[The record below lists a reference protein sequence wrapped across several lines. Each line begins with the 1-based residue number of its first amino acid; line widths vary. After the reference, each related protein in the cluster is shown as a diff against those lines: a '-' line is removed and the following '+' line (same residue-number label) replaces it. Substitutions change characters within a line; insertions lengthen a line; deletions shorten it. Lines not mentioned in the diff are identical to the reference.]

1 MTSYAW
7 CLIVVGPGANPLQ
20 AIGLVY
26 AVLLVVVAALLWRT
40 GRFSRRVRYALLL
53 LTVLLGFAIFSPM
66 LPHQFQQ
73 LVLRAGTPIGAGLL
87 GAVGAIGLLLLLGFL
102 FGRHFCGYLCPVG
115 AVQELVHL
123 APVPKVRTTRTRE
136 LSLVRGLVLLLV
148 LGAGIGAGVAVLD
161 LFGFADFF
169 RLTLTAGFFAFAAV
183 LAVSLFFYRPFCR
196 LVCPLG
202 VPFQLAAIPSR
213 WQLRRTDACIAC
225 GRCERACPTGEAGP
239 GGSKG
244 ECYLCRRCVEA
255 CNVPGALVYGG
266 PPPRRD

>member
-1 MTSYAW
+1 MAYAW
-7 CLIVVGPGANPLQ
+7 CLLVVGPGANPLQ

-26 AVLLVVVAALLWRT
+26 AVLFVVVAALLWRT
-40 GRFSRRVRYALLL
+40 GRFSRWVRYALLL

-73 LVLRAGTPIGAGLL
+73 LVLRAGTPIGMGLL
-87 GAVGAIGLLLLLGFL
+87 GAVGAIVLLLVLGFL

-115 AVQELVHL
+115 AVQELAYLV
-123 APVPKVRTTRTRE
+123 PVTKVRTTRTRE
-136 LSLVRGLVLLLV
+136 LSLVRGLVFLLF

-161 LFGFADFF
+161 IFGFTEFF
-169 RLTLTAGFFAFAAV
+169 RLTLTAGFLAFVAV
-183 LAVSLFFYRPFCR
+183 LVVSLFFYRPFCR

-202 VPFQLAAIPSR
+202 ALFQVAAIPAR

-239 GGSKG
+239 GASKG

>member
-1 MTSYAW
+1 M
-7 CLIVVGPGANPLQ
+7 VGPGPNPLQ
-20 AIGLVY
+20 AIGLIY
-26 AVLLVVVAALLWRT
+26 AVLLVVVAALLWRA
-40 GRFSRRVRYALLL
+40 GRFTRWVRYALLL

-73 LVLRAGTPIGAGLL
+73 LVVRAGTPIGAGLS
-87 GAVGAIGLLLLLGFL
+87 GAVAAIGLLLLLGFL

-115 AVQELVHL
+115 AVQELAYL

-161 LFGFADFF
+161 AFGIAEFF
-169 RLTLTAGFFAFAAV
+169 RLTLSAGFLAFVAV

-202 VPFQLAAIPSR
+202 ALFQVAAVPAR
-213 WQLRRTDACIAC
+213 WKIRRTDACIGC
-225 GRCERACPTGEAGP
+225 GRCERVCPTGKAGP
-239 GGSKG
+239 GTTMG

-255 CNVPGALVYGG
+255 CKVPGALVYGAAPG
-266 PPPRRD
+266 DAPPDED